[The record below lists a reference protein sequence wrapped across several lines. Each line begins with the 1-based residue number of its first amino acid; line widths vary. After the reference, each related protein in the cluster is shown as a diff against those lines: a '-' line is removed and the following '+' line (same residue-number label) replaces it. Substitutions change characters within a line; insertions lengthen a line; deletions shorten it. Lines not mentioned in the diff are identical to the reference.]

1 LHRSLGKL
9 IDVSVVDGAV
19 LGGRIE
25 LHRTAEAEQAAAL
38 IASGKVALST
48 AYAAEDTEI
57 CDANNRRVDPNDTA
71 RADEPGIVFEVARW
85 QIAALAL
92 VPG

>member
-19 LGGRIE
+19 LGGRIK

-38 IASGKVALST
+38 IASGKIALST

-57 CDANNRRVDPNDTA
+57 CDANNRRVDPNDT
-71 RADEPGIVFEVARW
+71 RADEPGIVFEVAHW